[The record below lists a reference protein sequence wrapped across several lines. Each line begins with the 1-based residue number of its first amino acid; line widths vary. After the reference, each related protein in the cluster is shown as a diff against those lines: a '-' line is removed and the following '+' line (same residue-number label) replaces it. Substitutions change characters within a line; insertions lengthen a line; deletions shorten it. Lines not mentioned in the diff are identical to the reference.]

1 MLWIIS
7 YLITAICYY
16 LVFFKA
22 REEHYEYKTDNS
34 YNREWVYKGKAKYP
48 IWIWILAGIIALI
61 PVLGVLA
68 MVVLVIWF
76 IVGFGDTYDHERMK
90 LNSSFLSFL
99 NKKY

>member
-34 YNREWVYKGKAKYP
+34 HNREWVYKGKQS
-48 IWIWILAGIIALI
+48 IL
-61 PVLGVLA
+61 
-68 MVVLVIWF
+68 F
-76 IVGFGDTYDHERMK
+76 GFGYWQE
-90 LNSSFLSFL
+90 
-99 NKKY
+99 